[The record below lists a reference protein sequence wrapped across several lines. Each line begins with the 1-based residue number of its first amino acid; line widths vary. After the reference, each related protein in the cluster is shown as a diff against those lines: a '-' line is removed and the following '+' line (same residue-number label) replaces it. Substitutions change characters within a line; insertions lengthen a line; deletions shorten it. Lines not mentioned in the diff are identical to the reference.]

1 MLFPYGVQKEN
12 LNNYQRWNQE
22 STLSA
27 ADIYAVIGSP
37 PIFRLRYFFS
47 MVQSWGF
54 IHCYIIQSN

>member
-37 PIFRLRYFFS
+37 PIFRLRYLFS
-47 MVQSWGF
+47 MLQSWF
-54 IHCYIIQSN
+54 RS